1 MLLYI
6 TREQKW
12 SDTPVMRRASADP
25 KSAGFAGSLVSDVKL
40 AGTTGVGFAYA
51 EWLRAAWL
59 PLCGMALPPLSPA
72 RQAGESAVSL
82 RAQMNWW
89 GMVVV
94 RHLSLPASFK
104 TAGLQPAGRDIPR
117 EIVAGAVKRL
127 LEACWPPYKR
137 WWSLPVTL
145 RRLLVDS
152 QAIACSPFGLL
163 AQSVSLRS
171 AARQRSSY

>member
-1 MLLYI
+1 M
-6 TREQKW
+6 
-12 SDTPVMRRASADP
+12 
-25 KSAGFAGSLVSDVKL
+25 
-40 AGTTGVGFAYA
+40 
-51 EWLRAAWL
+51 
-59 PLCGMALPPLSPA
+59 
-72 RQAGESAVSL
+72 
-82 RAQMNWW
+82 
-89 GMVVV
+89 
-94 RHLSLPASFK
+94 RHLSLPAGLK
-104 TAGLQPAGRDIPR
+104 TAGLQPAGRGIPR